1 MYIRREIESTIDA
14 MLTQGKVV
22 LITGARQIGKTT
34 VLKEHLGGSFS
45 YVSMENPRDYLLA
58 KQDAVLFFD
67 SHELPLIVDEVQRVP
82 ELFSPVK
89 WIVDQSDQKGRI
101 VLTGSQTYRLMK
113 GVSES
118 LAGRMRI
125 IEMPPLSLRELI
137 GSASSPHPY
146 VPTRITEPKH
156 VKGLDIWSVIH
167 RGSMPELQDSSVDWD
182 SFYSDYVSAY
192 LERDVRDLINVQD
205 EAKFYS
211 FMVACAAR
219 SGQLLNATDIG
230 NAIDVDHKTVKAW
243 LSVLQASN
251 IVRVIQ
257 PFRPNVDKHLSKTSK
272 IFFMDTGLVCHLTR
286 WTTPEQLR
294 NGAVAGHVFE
304 GCLQDLG
311 FGHGDACG
319 DLVGDFLTPGVSTD
333 IQLQGVVHTLGLNEF
348 DGEQV
353 GSAEG
358 VFVTVEFGGERP
370 GAQGFEGVIAHVA
383 MAHGQGGAFGEEFT
397 QAVRGVADGHS
408 VFGDSGALDGEAR
421 PLGPLS
427 GGRGLGGLGGFICVC
442 GLGLQCEGACC
453 GGSGGTLQEESS

>member
-22 LITGARQIGKTT
+22 LITGARQVGKTT

-101 VLTGSQTYRLMK
+101 VLTGSQTYHLIK

-118 LAGRMRI
+118 LAGRIRI

-192 LERDVRDLINVQD
+192 LERDVRDLINVRD

-257 PFRPNVDKHLSKTSK
+257 PFWPNADKRLSKTSK
-272 IFFMDTGLVCHLTR
+272 IFFMDTGLLCHLTR

-304 GCLQDLG
+304 TFVVSEVLKSYMNAGANLRDVWFYRDAKKREIDLVIQDGHVLHPVEVKTAATVGSDAVKNFGCLDRLSDYEVG
-311 FGHGDACG
+311 FGHVVCQTDEPY
-319 DLVGDFLTPGVSTD
+319 LVTRDV
-333 IQLQGVVHTLGLNEF
+333 
-348 DGEQV
+348 
-353 GSAEG
+353 
-358 VFVTVEFGGERP
+358 
-370 GAQGFEGVIAHVA
+370 
-383 MAHGQGGAFGEEFT
+383 
-397 QAVRGVADGHS
+397 QAVPVWE
-408 VFGDSGALDGEAR
+408 L
-421 PLGPLS
+421 
-427 GGRGLGGLGGFICVC
+427 
-442 GLGLQCEGACC
+442 
-453 GGSGGTLQEESS
+453 

>member
-22 LITGARQIGKTT
+22 LITGARQVGKTT

-101 VLTGSQTYRLMK
+101 VLTGSQTYHLIK

-118 LAGRMRI
+118 LAGRIRI

-192 LERDVRDLINVQD
+192 LERDVRDLINVRD

-257 PFRPNVDKHLSKTSK
+257 PFWPNVDKRLSKTSK
-272 IFFMDTGLVCHLTR
+272 IFFMDTGLLCHLTR

-304 GCLQDLG
+304 TFVVSEVLKSYMNAGANLRDVWFYRDAKKREIDLVIQDGHVLHPVEVKTAATVGSDAVKNFGCLDRLS
-311 FGHGDACG
+311 DY
-319 DLVGDFLTPGVSTD
+319 
-333 IQLQGVVHTLGLNEF
+333 E
-348 DGEQV
+348 
-353 GSAEG
+353 
-358 VFVTVEFGGERP
+358 VEFG
-370 GAQGFEGVIAHVA
+370 HVVC
-383 MAHGQGGAFGEEFT
+383 QTDEPYLVT
-397 QAVRGVADGHS
+397 RDVQAVPVWE
-408 VFGDSGALDGEAR
+408 L
-421 PLGPLS
+421 
-427 GGRGLGGLGGFICVC
+427 
-442 GLGLQCEGACC
+442 
-453 GGSGGTLQEESS
+453 

>member
-22 LITGARQIGKTT
+22 LITGARQVGKTT

-101 VLTGSQTYRLMK
+101 VLTGSQTYHLMK

-118 LAGRMRI
+118 LAGRIRI

-146 VPTRITEPKH
+146 VPARITEPKH

-192 LERDVRDLINVQD
+192 LERDVRDLINVRD

-257 PFRPNVDKHLSKTSK
+257 PFWPNVDKRLSKTSK

-304 GCLQDLG
+304 TFVVSEVLKSYMNAGANLRDVWFYRDAKKREIDLVIQDGHVLHPVEVKTAATVGSDAVKNFGCLDRLSDYEVG
-311 FGHGDACG
+311 FGHVVCQTDEPY
-319 DLVGDFLTPGVSTD
+319 LVTRDV
-333 IQLQGVVHTLGLNEF
+333 
-348 DGEQV
+348 
-353 GSAEG
+353 
-358 VFVTVEFGGERP
+358 
-370 GAQGFEGVIAHVA
+370 
-383 MAHGQGGAFGEEFT
+383 
-397 QAVRGVADGHS
+397 QAIPVWE
-408 VFGDSGALDGEAR
+408 L
-421 PLGPLS
+421 
-427 GGRGLGGLGGFICVC
+427 
-442 GLGLQCEGACC
+442 
-453 GGSGGTLQEESS
+453 

>member
-22 LITGARQIGKTT
+22 LITGARQVGKTT

-118 LAGRMRI
+118 LAGRIRI

-156 VKGLDIWSVIH
+156 VKGLAIWSVIH

-192 LERDVRDLINVQD
+192 LERDVRDLINVRD

-257 PFRPNVDKHLSKTSK
+257 PFWPNVDKRLSKTSK

-304 GCLQDLG
+304 TFVVSEVLKSYMNAGANLRDVWFYRDAKKREIDLVIQDGHVLHPVEVKTAATVRSDAVKNFGCLDRLSDYEVG
-311 FGHGDACG
+311 FGHVVCQTDEPY
-319 DLVGDFLTPGVSTD
+319 LVTRDV
-333 IQLQGVVHTLGLNEF
+333 
-348 DGEQV
+348 
-353 GSAEG
+353 
-358 VFVTVEFGGERP
+358 
-370 GAQGFEGVIAHVA
+370 
-383 MAHGQGGAFGEEFT
+383 
-397 QAVRGVADGHS
+397 QAVPVWE
-408 VFGDSGALDGEAR
+408 L
-421 PLGPLS
+421 
-427 GGRGLGGLGGFICVC
+427 
-442 GLGLQCEGACC
+442 
-453 GGSGGTLQEESS
+453 